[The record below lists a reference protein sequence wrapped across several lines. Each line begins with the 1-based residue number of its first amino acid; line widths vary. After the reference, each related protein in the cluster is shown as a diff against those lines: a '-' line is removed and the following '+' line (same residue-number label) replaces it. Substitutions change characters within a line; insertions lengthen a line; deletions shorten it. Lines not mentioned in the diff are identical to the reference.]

1 MHKLDLSRR
10 AIILYCHQA
19 TIINIIITHGVNPVS
34 IQPKDGPCSI
44 ESLHA
49 KL

>member
-1 MHKLDLSRR
+1 MSLKKKKPDFLNGHQKDNKQKL
-10 AIILYCHQA
+10 
-19 TIINIIITHGVNPVS
+19 ITPVS